1 MEKRK
6 TSIEI
11 DFNFFD
17 RGVAINLI
25 RHKHVKNKTQS
36 IFYEMISDEIEKIL
50 RKSNHIEINEKEIN
64 LDDEIFNKKLDEL
77 IEDLKEIK
85 KDIENKEK

>member
-25 RHKHVKNKTQS
+25 KHKHVKNKTQS
-36 IFYEMISDEIEKIL
+36 RFYEMISDEIENLL
-50 RKSNHIEINEKEIN
+50 RKSNHIEFNEKEIN
-64 LDDEIFNKKLDEL
+64 LDDEKFNKKLDEL
-77 IEDLKEIK
+77 IEKLDEL
-85 KDIENKEK
+85 IEK